1 MRISTRGRYAT
12 RALLHLASKYGK
24 GPVSL
29 KVISIDQEISV
40 KYLENIMRL
49 LVATGL
55 VRSTKGKN
63 GGFVLAKAP
72 EEVTLSEIV
81 TVAEGSIDPVFCVSD
96 PAGCSRSR
104 TCAWRDVW
112 SELKLRNLEFM
123 NSITLGDMLERQNMK
138 VKPKAKKILKSH

>member
-49 LVATGL
+49 LVNVGL

-63 GGFVLAKAP
+63 GGFVLAKSP
-72 EEVTLSEIV
+72 EDINLSEIV

-96 PAGCSRSR
+96 PSACSRSR

-112 SELKLRNLEFM
+112 SELKLRNMEFM
-123 NSITLGDMLERQNMK
+123 NSITLADMLERQNMK
-138 VKPKAKKILKSH
+138 VKPKSKKILKSH